1 MIELQIRG
9 NERNVSLSPPSATRS
24 NFSSSPIRGKK
35 LAKSSI
41 SSSFRAY
48 PRYLRGRRQ
57 LARGHREKILGCR
70 YDSILVAFQLPIRLS

>member
-9 NERNVSLSPPSATRS
+9 NERNVSLSPSATRS

-48 PRYLRGRRQ
+48 PRYPRGRRQ

>member
-41 SSSFRAY
+41 SSFRAY
-48 PRYLRGRRQ
+48 PRYPRGRRQ